1 MNGAWKEYEG
11 QVVDGQYPLV
21 EYLGGT
27 DSSAVFLT
35 KLSSTPSSKAV
46 IKLIPA
52 RTSAE
57 LQLSLWRR
65 AAKLEH
71 PSLLRLFQM
80 GRCRLA
86 DTDLLYVVMEYAE
99 EDLSQ
104 ILPQRALTAAE
115 AREMLEPTLAVLT
128 YLHGQGLVHSH
139 IKPSNVLA
147 TADQLKLSSDTLFPA
162 GGPRKSSRKVDAYDA
177 PEAIISQL
185 SPASDIWSLGMT
197 LVEALTRQAPAVQPG
212 SPADPIVSEALPQPF
227 LDIARHALC
236 SDAKRRWTLAEI
248 SARLNPVAVAA
259 AAAGQ
264 SVSPLAVPLSPVP
277 ALPAAKLPVPKSF
290 QTVAKAQPP
299 RPQTA
304 NAPKQTIVFPNYVIP
319 AAVALLIIVAIV
331 ALPKI
336 LGHRPESSSSASTA
350 AAPPSAAPK
359 RVEQPARTEA
369 GPATKTAA
377 QSATQNSSN
386 AVVKTKPVE
395 EPLRPPAATTSTAAL
410 RTDTFPSVNAPK
422 TASASPAHGEVLDQV
437 LPDAS
442 EKARA
447 TITGKVR
454 VSVRVQV
461 DPAGNVSE
469 AEFDS
474 PGPSQYFADLAL
486 KAARKWEFT
495 PPEIDGRSVASAW
508 LIRFEF
514 SPSGVKATPKQTAP

>member
-1 MNGAWKEYEG
+1 MNGAWNEYEG
-11 QVVDGQYPLV
+11 QVIDGQYPLV
-21 EYLGGT
+21 QYLGGT

-35 KLSSTPSSKAV
+35 KLSGSPSSKAV

-65 AAKLEH
+65 ASKLEH
-71 PSLLRLFQM
+71 PNLLRLFQT

-147 TADQLKLSSDTLFPA
+147 TADQLKLSSDTLFPV

-185 SPASDIWSLGMT
+185 SPSSDVWSLGMT
-197 LVEALTRQAPAVQPG
+197 LVEALTRQAPALQPG
-212 SPADPIVSEALPQPF
+212 SPADPIISEALPQPF
-227 LDIARHALC
+227 LDIARHALY
-236 SDAKRRWTLAEI
+236 SDAKRRWSLAEI

-259 AAAGQ
+259 AAGQ
-264 SVSPLAVPLSPVP
+264 SFSPLAVPLSPVP
-277 ALPAAKLPVPKSF
+277 ALPAAKLPAPKAF
-290 QTVAKAQPP
+290 QPVAKAQPS

-319 AAVALLIIVAIV
+319 VAVAFLIIVAIV

-336 LGHRPESSSSASTA
+336 LGHRPESSSSASAAAASPA
-350 AAPPSAAPK
+350 AAPKP
-359 RVEQPARTEA
+359 VEQPARTEA
-369 GPATKTAA
+369 GPVTKPAA
-377 QSATQNSSN
+377 KSSTQNPSN
-386 AVVKTKPVE
+386 AIAKTKPVE
-395 EPLRPPAATTSTAAL
+395 ETLRSPAAAPSTAAL
-410 RTDTFPSVNAPK
+410 RTDTFPSAVAPK
-422 TASASPAHGEVLDQV
+422 TSAASPARGEVLDQV

-442 EKARA
+442 EKALA

-454 VSVRVQV
+454 VSVRLQV

-469 AEFDS
+469 ADFDS
-474 PGPSQYFADLAL
+474 PGPSQYFADLVL

-514 SPSGVKATPKQTAP
+514 SQSGVKAFPKQTTP

>member
-11 QVVDGQYPLV
+11 QVVDGQHPLV

-52 RTSAE
+52 RTSAD

-71 PSLLRLFQM
+71 PNLLRLFQM

-115 AREMLEPTLAVLT
+115 AREMLDPTLTVLT

-162 GGPRKSSRKVDAYDA
+162 GGPRKSSRRVDAYDA

-185 SPASDIWSLGMT
+185 SPASDVWSLGMT
-197 LVEALTRQAPAVQPG
+197 LVEALTRQAPALQPG
-212 SPADPIVSEALPQPF
+212 SPADPIISEALPQPF

-259 AAAGQ
+259 AAGQ

-290 QTVAKAQPP
+290 QPVAKAQPP

-319 AAVALLIIVAIV
+319 AAVALLIIVAII

-350 AAPPSAAPK
+350 AAPHAAAPK
-359 RVEQPARTEA
+359 PVEQPTRTEA
-369 GPATKTAA
+369 GPATKPAA
-377 QSATQNSSN
+377 QSATQNPSK
-386 AVVKTKPVE
+386 AIAKTKTVE
-395 EPLRPPAATTSTAAL
+395 EPLRAPAAATSTAVL
-410 RTDTFPSVNAPK
+410 RTDTFPSVNTPK
-422 TASASPAHGEVLDQV
+422 TSAASPARGEVLDQV

-514 SPSGVKATPKQTAP
+514 SQSGVKATPKQTTP

>member
-1 MNGAWKEYEG
+1 MNGAWNEYEG
-11 QVVDGQYPLV
+11 QVIDGQYPLV
-21 EYLGGT
+21 QYLGGT

-35 KLSSTPSSKAV
+35 KLSSTPSSRAV

-71 PSLLRLFQM
+71 PNLLRLFQM

-185 SPASDIWSLGMT
+185 SPASDSWSLGMT
-197 LVEALTRQAPAVQPG
+197 LVEVLTRHAPALQAG
-212 SPADPIVSEALPQPF
+212 SPADPVVPETLPQPF

-236 SDAKRRWTLAEI
+236 SDARRRWTLVEI
-248 SARLNPVAVAA
+248 SAALNPVAVA

-264 SVSPLAVPLSPVP
+264 SVSPLSVPLSPVP
-277 ALPAAKLPVPKSF
+277 ALPAAKLPAPKSF
-290 QTVAKAQPP
+290 QPVAKAQPP
-299 RPQTA
+299 LSRAA
-304 NAPKQTIVFPNYVIP
+304 NAPRQTIVFPNYVIP
-319 AAVALLIIVAIV
+319 VAVALLIIVAIV

-350 AAPPSAAPK
+350 AAPPAAAPK
-359 RVEQPARTEA
+359 PVEPPARTEA
-369 GPATKTAA
+369 GPATKPAA
-377 QSATQNSSN
+377 KPATQISSN
-386 AVVKTKPVE
+386 AIAKTKPAE
-395 EPLRPPAATTSTAAL
+395 ETLRSPAAAPSTAAL
-410 RTDTFPSVNAPK
+410 RTDTFPSANAPK
-422 TASASPAHGEVLDQV
+422 TASASPSRGEVLDQV
-437 LPDAS
+437 LPDVS
-442 EKARA
+442 EKALA
-447 TITGKVR
+447 TISGKVR
-454 VSVRVQV
+454 VSVRAQV

-514 SPSGVKATPKQTAP
+514 SPSGVKAIPKQTTP

>member
-11 QVVDGQYPLV
+11 QVVDGQHPLV

-52 RTSAE
+52 RTSAD

-71 PSLLRLFQM
+71 PNLLRLFQM
-80 GRCRLA
+80 GRCRLT

-115 AREMLEPTLAVLT
+115 AREMLEPTLTVLT

-162 GGPRKSSRKVDAYDA
+162 GGPRKSSRRVDAYDA

-185 SPASDIWSLGMT
+185 SPASDVWSLGMT
-197 LVEALTRQAPAVQPG
+197 LVEALTRQAPALQPG
-212 SPADPIVSEALPQPF
+212 SPADPIISEALPQPF

-259 AAAGQ
+259 AAGQ

-290 QTVAKAQPP
+290 QPVAKAQPP

-319 AAVALLIIVAIV
+319 AAVALLIIVAII

-350 AAPPSAAPK
+350 AAPHAAAPK
-359 RVEQPARTEA
+359 PVEQPTGTEA
-369 GPATKTAA
+369 GPATKPAA
-377 QSATQNSSN
+377 QSATQNPSK
-386 AVVKTKPVE
+386 AVAKTKTVE
-395 EPLRPPAATTSTAAL
+395 EPLRAPAATTSTAAL
-410 RTDTFPSVNAPK
+410 RTDTFPSVNTPK
-422 TASASPAHGEVLDQV
+422 TSAASPARGEVLDQV

-469 AEFDS
+469 ADFDS

-514 SPSGVKATPKQTAP
+514 SQSGVKATPKQTTP